1 MEFKDR
7 NSLMWKRANK
17 THLRVKECRVTGL
30 VEGLEYEFRVIAMNI
45 AGLGKPSKTT
55 ESLVALD
62 PIGESQCTLFLLYL
76 LLFVLF
82 MRKRAQNDFCYYY
95 CLFLQILLANL
106 M

>member
-17 THLRVKECRVTGL
+17 TPLRVKECRVTGL
-30 VEGLEYEFRVIAMNI
+30 VEGLEYEFRVIAMNV

-62 PIGESQCTLFLLYL
+62 PIGEYKCALFLL
-76 LLFVLF
+76 F
-82 MRKRAQNDFCYYY
+82 
-95 CLFLQILLANL
+95 LFLCCSSGKMIFVVFIIISFFRSTWQT
-106 M
+106 